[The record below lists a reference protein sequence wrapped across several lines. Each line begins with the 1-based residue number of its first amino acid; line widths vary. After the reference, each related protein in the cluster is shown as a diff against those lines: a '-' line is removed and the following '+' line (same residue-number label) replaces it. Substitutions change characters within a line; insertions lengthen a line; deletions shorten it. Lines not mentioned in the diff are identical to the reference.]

1 MLSILSDS
9 SIFIQTIQNYPVSVE
24 GAFDCDSLNV
34 DSKSGNEM
42 ICCHALYK
50 RLHYDFLPDFI
61 VRFTGF
67 DNKHKLFTQ
76 KITKI
81 CHFKDWVK
89 DQRACDCVTLAN
101 K

>member
-1 MLSILSDS
+1 
-9 SIFIQTIQNYPVSVE
+9 
-24 GAFDCDSLNV
+24 
-34 DSKSGNEM
+34 M
-42 ICCHALYK
+42 ICFHALYKRLK

-81 CHFKDWVK
+81 CNFKDWVK